1 MEDLL
6 LKNAMLIDPSMA
18 VKGQRDIVIANGR
31 IKTVAT
37 ELPTDA
43 AHRVIDLQG
52 KVVTP
57 GLIDLHTHVAD
68 GLIPIGGSPDECGV
82 YSGVTTVCDG
92 GSLGWANFRGL
103 PRHVSPAAK
112 TEVFSFLNL
121 ASTGLAVMP
130 EIWDRRN
137 MDLAATLDTIQEF
150 PETIKGLKVRAI
162 GAFVRNLG
170 LKGFGLVKGLS
181 RKTGLPLMVHLGAEP
196 EEDVSDAE
204 LADFTKGMLGMLEA
218 GDILT
223 HVFTWKRGG
232 VIDQD
237 GVMLPEAEEARRRG
251 VVFDVANAKTNFSF
265 YIARKA
271 IGRGFRPS
279 SISTDLTGVNLEAVH
294 SLPVSMSKFMAAGL
308 TLEEVVA
315 MTTCNPAQ
323 AIKESH
329 RKGCVGSGYPAD
341 LTILELK
348 QGEFHFSDGIQDRSF
363 TGDYLLVPWLTI
375 KKGVLVKTN
384 PRIP

>member
-6 LKNAMLIDPSMA
+6 LKNAMLIDPSMGI
-18 VKGQRDIVIANGR
+18 KGQRDIVITNGH

-37 ELPTDA
+37 EISTGTA
-43 AHRVIDLQG
+43 QRVIDVEG
-52 KVVTP
+52 KIVTS

-68 GLIPIGGSPDECGV
+68 GLIPIGCSPDECGV

-103 PRHVSPAAK
+103 PRYITPAVK
-112 TEVFSFLNL
+112 TEVLSFLNL

-137 MDLAATLDTIQEF
+137 LDLASTLDTIQEF

-170 LKGFGLVKGLS
+170 LEGFSLVKGLS
-181 RKTGLPLMVHLGAEP
+181 RKAGLPLMVHLGTEP
-196 EEDVSDAE
+196 EEEVGETE
-204 LADFTKGMLGMLEA
+204 LAEFTKGMLGMLEA

-237 GVMLPEAEEARRRG
+237 GVMLHEAEEARRRG
-251 VVFDVANAKTNFSF
+251 VIFDVANAKTNFSF
-265 YIARKA
+265 SIARKA

-279 SISTDLTGVNLEAVH
+279 CISTDLTGVNLQSVH

-323 AIKESH
+323 VIKESH
-329 RKGCVGSGYPAD
+329 RKGCLRAGYPAD

-348 QGEFHFSDGIQDRSF
+348 QGEFNFSDGIQGRSF
-363 TGDYLLVPWLTI
+363 TGDYLLVPRLTI
-375 KKGVLVKTN
+375 KKGVLIKAN
-384 PRIP
+384 PQFP